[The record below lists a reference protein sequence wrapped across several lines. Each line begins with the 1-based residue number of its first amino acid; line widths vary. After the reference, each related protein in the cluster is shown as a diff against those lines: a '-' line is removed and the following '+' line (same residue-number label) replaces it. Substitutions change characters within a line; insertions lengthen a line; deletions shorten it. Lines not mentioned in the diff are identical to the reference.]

1 MISAM
6 YEKPFIEVITRQ
18 DSRGKSEKM
27 VRESCQERSM

>member
-6 YEKPFIEVITRQ
+6 YEKPFIEVITRFK
-18 DSRGKSEKM
+18 GKSEKM